1 MGAAWRAQEVS
12 QALDEGAVQAGGEAA
27 IEGREGDLDGAGES
41 SRRRFFAASLAS
53 SAALTLAPAVATRA
67 LAAPPAAAAPMY
79 VFVGTYTTNNRADG
93 IYVHRMDAATG
104 NLTPLHTITDTENP
118 SFLAFDRQQRY
129 LYAVNEIGNYQGTPN
144 GSVSAYAINGDGSL
158 TLLNRQNTHG
168 SIPAHL
174 SPDSTNRYLLVANY
188 NGGNISAFP
197 IEQNGRLGT
206 ATDVAQHYG
215 ASTNQAR
222 QERPHAHSIDMDP
235 GGRYVLVSDLGID
248 RVMVYRFDA
257 STGRFT
263 PNSIPYAQLSSGA
276 GPRHLAFHP
285 SGNWVY
291 VINELDNTLSV
302 FRWDGVRGAM
312 QSVQTVSTLP
322 EDFNGVSN
330 TAEVVVHPSGR
341 FVYGSNRG
349 HDSIAMFAINTETGR
364 LTGLGQISTEGQTP
378 RNIAI
383 EPSGMFMYAANQVSS
398 NIVPYLI
405 DQQSGMLTPTG
416 ANIETRTPVCL
427 IFKPV

>member
-1 MGAAWRAQEVS
+1 
-12 QALDEGAVQAGGEAA
+12 
-27 IEGREGDLDGAGES
+27 
-41 SRRRFFAASLAS
+41 
-53 SAALTLAPAVATRA
+53 
-67 LAAPPAAAAPMY
+67 MY

-104 NLTPLHTITDTENP
+104 TLTPLHTITDTENP

-206 ATDVAQHYG
+206 ATDVAQHFG

-235 GGRYVLVSDLGID
+235 SGRYVLVSDLGID

-257 STGRFT
+257 STGRFS
-263 PNSIPYAQLSSGA
+263 PNSHPLRPAQLRRRAPPPGLPPQRQLGLRDQRAGLTPSASSA
-276 GPRHLAFHP
+276 GTAC
-285 SGNWVY
+285 G
-291 VINELDNTLSV
+291 
-302 FRWDGVRGAM
+302 GAM
-312 QSVQTVSTLP
+312 QSVQTVTTLP

-383 EPSGMFMYAANQVSS
+383 EPSGTFMYAANQLSG

-416 ANIETRTPVCL
+416 ANIETKTPVCL